1 MFWPGTI
8 KLTPKEKMTFENG
21 FVIRF
26 ASICQ
31 AAGLVPIVEPE
42 VLCDGDHSLERC
54 QKVTETVLVAV
65 FKVRVGHASYFF
77 LRVTLACRFTRGCF
91 YLFMRH
97 RRFVSC
103 CMFFKC
109 VKRNVTRH
117 KYSAVK
123 HLFQH
128 RHGRTAT
135 SHSSWQSSSN
145 LLLAVHLHHSS
156 PYISPILVV
165 NLYPSCRSGIC
176 TNCTPTQVQLLRQI
190 MT

>member
-1 MFWPGTI
+1 MFWPGTT
-8 KLTPKEKMTFENG
+8 KLTPKEKTTFKNG

-97 RRFVSC
+97 RRFASC

-117 KYSAVK
+117 KYSAVNIYFNTDTDAQPPPTPPGS
-123 HLFQH
+123 HLSYLYTNSCYPTITPCLSGPE
-128 RHGRTAT
+128 R
-135 SHSSWQSSSN
+135 
-145 LLLAVHLHHSS
+145 S
-156 PYISPILVV
+156 PPVCY
-165 NLYPSCRSGIC
+165 
-176 TNCTPTQVQLLRQI
+176 QVLSDHPVFVIIRL
-190 MT
+190 

>member
-1 MFWPGTI
+1 MFWQGTTNF
-8 KLTPKEKMTFENG
+8 TPKEKTTFENG

-65 FKVRVGHASYFF
+65 FKVRVGHASYIFF
-77 LRVTLACRFTRGCF
+77 DASPWHAVLPTQTLGCF

-117 KYSAVK
+117 KYSAVNIYFNTDTDAQPPPTPPGS
-123 HLFQH
+123 HLSYLYTNSCYPTITPCLSGPERSPPVCYQVL
-128 RHGRTAT
+128 
-135 SHSSWQSSSN
+135 SD
-145 LLLAVHLHHSS
+145 HLVF
-156 PYISPILVV
+156 YIRL
-165 NLYPSCRSGIC
+165 
-176 TNCTPTQVQLLRQI
+176 
-190 MT
+190 